1 MAIGKFPGKLTIPV
15 KKSTDMKELTLQ
27 DLDDGVIVVLP
38 DNSRYKV
45 HRTNYTVDM
54 SEWGAVLNKLQ
65 ITLEGRP
72 QPIIKQ
78 PKQQPKAGQPTQD
91 NIMKKEFTKTDLRS
105 GYLLQFE
112 NGIKGVVFCDYG
124 YDGKSVICYLT
135 GGYDYLSSI
144 EADCTHRYY
153 GKVVNVHAIHMCY
166 ILNDRNV
173 DAVDLIWKREEKT
186 PEQLAYEQLQA
197 QIADEETRHNESMK
211 ALREQAERLKPK
223 GSL

>member
-1 MAIGKFPGKLTIPV
+1 MKFKDFKPIPKKLV
-15 KKSTDMKELTLQ
+15 DMKELTLQ
-27 DLDDGVIVVLP
+27 DLDEGVIVLMP
-38 DNSRYKV
+38 DNSRYKL
-45 HRTNYTVDM
+45 HRTNFTVDM
-54 SEWGAVLNKLQ
+54 SEWCTALNKLQ

-211 ALREQAERLKPK
+211 ALREQAEKLKPK